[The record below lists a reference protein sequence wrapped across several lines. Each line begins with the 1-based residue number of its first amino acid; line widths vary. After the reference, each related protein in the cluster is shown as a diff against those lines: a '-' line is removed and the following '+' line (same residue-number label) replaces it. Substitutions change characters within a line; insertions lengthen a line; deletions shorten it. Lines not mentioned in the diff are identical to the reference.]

1 MKKYLAAAV
10 ALVSLIGV
18 LAAQAGEDG
27 LRLDLGAGDIQ
38 DVKLEGSTVLLKLT
52 PSGTEQL
59 KQITELNY
67 GSVLELSV
75 DGIYA
80 VKATIFSTIDSGV
93 VQVSHPS
100 PELLDKLKRY

>member
-1 MKKYLAAAV
+1 MPCKSV
-10 ALVSLIGV
+10 PFSSLHVI
-18 LAAQAGEDG
+18 
-27 LRLDLGAGDIQ
+27 LGAGRGSRFSVSASAAGGFSACAENDG
-38 DVKLEGSTVLLKLT
+38 EGWGSGSLT

-93 VQVSHPS
+93 VRVNHPS